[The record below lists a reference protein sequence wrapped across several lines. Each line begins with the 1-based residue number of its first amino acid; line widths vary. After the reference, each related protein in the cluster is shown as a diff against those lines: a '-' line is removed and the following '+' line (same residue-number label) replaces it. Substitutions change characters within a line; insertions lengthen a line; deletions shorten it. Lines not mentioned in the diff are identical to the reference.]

1 MGNDRMTGKD
11 VNLEP
16 LTSEGESRQTWR
28 DLAHSIE
35 KENDP
40 AMIIELARQLV
51 ARLDEE
57 GFGRKF

>member
-1 MGNDRMTGKD
+1 MTGKD